1 MPERS
6 HEAIMLRV
14 LTLALR
20 FLAREWRSGELAVL
34 LLSLTVSVGALTGV
48 GFLVDRIDHA
58 VQLQSREV
66 LAADMRLESDSALN
80 ADTQAAARSAGL
92 RTARIT
98 STLSVVF
105 HGNVSQ
111 LANIRAVTTG
121 YPLRGTLTVA
131 DQPFGTGTATSEIPA
146 PGEVWADSRLAAALG
161 VSSGENLSVGAKTLR
176 LGRILIS
183 RPDQGS
189 AFVDFAP
196 ALLIND
202 ADLASTKLIQP
213 ASRARYALLLA
224 GSDAALAR
232 YREVFRSTRVPG
244 ERLMDVADA
253 SPQIGDASRRAGRFL
268 ALASLVA
275 VLLCAVAVAISARS
289 YVRSHLD
296 AVALM
301 KTLGASRRFVLG
313 VAMTQLVLLA
323 VAATAVGATAGWVTE
338 EWLLHVL
345 RGLLR
350 TDLPAAGPRPA
361 LIGLVVAIAM
371 LIGFAL
377 PSLLQLT
384 RVPALRVLRR
394 DAGPPTPALWSAF
407 LPALLAIVAVIY
419 GTLGE
424 LRLSLWFAAGLFAA
438 VLVLALAG
446 TALVS
451 LAGRVRGGMAVA
463 WRYGIAS
470 LARRRAESVA
480 LIVAFGLGVLLLL
493 ILTLLRRDL
502 VDQWR
507 TSLPAT
513 APNYFFVN
521 IPADERDAFVAQLRM
536 QGAQLERLLPM
547 IRGRLTAINGH
558 KVGEM
563 RFKGPRGDGFAD
575 REQNLT
581 WSSELGDDN
590 RITAGR
596 WWTAADTGAPLVSV
610 ASEYQEALGL
620 QLGDTLHFEVAGE
633 ALDVKI
639 ASFRQVKWDS
649 FRPNFFIVFP
659 PGLLDGTAGT
669 YMTSAYFQPR
679 TPGAMAALVQRFPE
693 VSIFNIG
700 DLLAQVRAVID
711 KAVTAVQSVFVF
723 TVLAGLTVLLA
734 AVQASRDERRQETA
748 VLRVLGAARRTIL
761 ISVLSEFSALGLLAG
776 VLAASGAAVG
786 GLALAHQLGLKYR
799 FDLLVWIAGVLATVL
814 IVGYGGWAAARS
826 IINQS
831 PRSALS

>member
-1 MPERS
+1 
-6 HEAIMLRV
+6 MLRA

-58 VQLQSREV
+58 VQLQAREV
-66 LAADMRLESDSALN
+66 LAADMRLESDSALSP
-80 ADTQAAARSAGL
+80 ATETAATGAGL

-105 HGNVSQ
+105 HGDASQ
-111 LANIRAVTTG
+111 LANIRAVTSR

-131 DQPFGTGTATSEIPA
+131 GQPFATGTPTTDIPA
-146 PGEVWADSRLAAALG
+146 AGEAWADSRLAAAIG
-161 VSSGENLSVGAKTLR
+161 ASTGDTLSVGARQLR
-176 LGRILIS
+176 LARILIS

-224 GSDAALAR
+224 GNDVALEH
-232 YREVFRSTRVPG
+232 YRDVFRSTRVAG

-268 ALASLVA
+268 AFASLVA

-296 AVALM
+296 VVALM
-301 KTLGASRRFVLG
+301 KTLGATRRFVLS
-313 VAMTQLVLLA
+313 VALLQLLMLA
-323 VAATAVGATAGWVTE
+323 LAATAIGAGAGWVTE

-350 TDLPAAGPRPA
+350 ADLPRAGGWPVLVG
-361 LIGLVVAIAM
+361 LIVAVAM
-371 LIGFAL
+371 LVGFAL

-407 LPALLAIVAVIY
+407 LPALLAVIAVIY

-424 LRLSLWFAAGLFAA
+424 LRLSLWFALGLLAA
-438 VLVLALAG
+438 VALLALAG
-446 TALVS
+446 TALVT

-470 LARRRAESVA
+470 LARRRAESVT

-521 IPADERDAFVAQLRM
+521 IPTDQRDAFVTQLRL

-558 KVGEM
+558 KVSEM

-581 WSSELGDDN
+581 WSDELGDDN

-596 WWTAADTGAPLVSV
+596 WWTGADHGAHLVSV
-610 ASEYQEALGL
+610 ASEYEEALGL
-620 QLGDTLHFEVAGE
+620 KLGDTLHFEIAG
-633 ALDVKI
+633 AQLDVSI

-679 TPGAMAALVQRFPE
+679 TAGAMAALVQRFPE
-693 VSIFNIG
+693 VSIFNVG

-711 KAVTAVQSVFVF
+711 KAVTAVQSVFIF

-799 FDLLVWIAGVLATVL
+799 FDLLVWIAGVFATVL

-826 IINQS
+826 IINQP